1 MAKITR
7 EKAAEIEGRIYGD
20 YKQPQCHPGLPDE
33 RRYHSK
39 ITANIQLTL
48 PRFAHSFRA
57 LPLPMKT
64 FSAKAHEVPR
74 KWWIIDAK
82 DQVLGRVAVKAAN
95 LLRGKEKAIYTPH
108 VDTGDFVVVINA
120 EKVRLTGKKEEQKSF
135 MSFSGFVGGH
145 KTENIRA
152 RRARHPELLVE
163 RAIRGMIPH
172 TKLGRAVY
180 RKLKVY
186 RGDLHPH
193 SAQQPAPV
201 SF

>member
-1 MAKITR
+1 MLISRVTVPLETR
-7 EKAAEIEGRIYGD
+7 SLSSAGTLRSANPQKKTSWTKRISS
-20 YKQPQCHPGLPDE
+20 E
-33 RRYHSK
+33 
-39 ITANIQLTL
+39 NLTL
-48 PRFAHSFRA
+48 RGTPRSFRA
-57 LPLPMKT
+57 FSARMKT
-64 FSAKAHEVPR
+64 FSAKANEVPR
-74 KWWIIDAK
+74 KWWVIDANG
-82 DQVLGRVAVKAAN
+82 QVLGQVAVKAAK
-95 LLRGKEKAIYTPH
+95 LLRGKEKAIFTPH

-120 EKVRLTGKKEEQKSF
+120 EKVRLTGKKEEQKSY

-145 KTENIRA
+145 KTENVRA

>member
-1 MAKITR
+1 MTE
-7 EKAAEIEGRIYGD
+7 EKEACIYGN
-20 YKQPQCHPGLPDE
+20 YKQLRCHSGVSTRAASSGRAPFN
-33 RRYHSK
+33 K
-39 ITANIQLTL
+39 QLTP
-48 PRFAHSFRA
+48 PRPTRNFRA
-57 LPLPMKT
+57 LSALMKT
-64 FSAKAHEVPR
+64 FSAKASEVPR
-74 KWWIIDAK
+74 KWWIIDANN
-82 DQVLGRVAVKAAN
+82 QILGQVAVKAAN

-145 KTENIRA
+145 KTENARA
-152 RRARHPELLVE
+152 RRERHPELLVE

-172 TKLGRAVY
+172 NKLGRAVY

-193 SAQQPAPV
+193 AAQQPASV
-201 SF
+201 SL